1 VELSAEQAAILDRLM
16 ASGHFASESDAVTIG
31 LHALESR
38 EADDEL
44 PPQDETLVLVYLVQE
59 AGQFVADRDH

>member
-1 VELSAEQAAILDRLM
+1 M